1 MKKVFKHIFY
11 AVFSVLLILSL
22 LGLFTYSHT
31 NQPVLL
37 GEWNADALLTA
48 PVYGVEK
55 GEEDITLFRPN
66 TDSHILLDTNGR
78 RVNLIRVTFSESL
91 PTEPESLLFWSNDGE
106 LIEAQSVK
114 GIRESE
120 YSMLFALSAYE
131 SGEVLRI
138 VPKDGGALPLAVSAY
153 EMPEVTELHLSIPAA
168 VLLGVTLL
176 LLLIIE
182 KKFGYFAFVTAPIRE
197 AVKTAKELIDAKKRA
212 RLLLHFFAWIAA
224 FVYVCA
230 IIGFVMLEI
239 YTKTAFWIAF
249 GGAVAAIALQL
260 ANRIAAGKSHETA
273 KLFLVVTVL
282 AGILLCYTMPTH
294 LGVAWDDETHFRRTY
309 NMVHQLDDEMSV
321 AEYQLLHVKYDVNAY
336 SNDPMQAVLAVEQ
349 WDSVTVEDSPWMFNL
364 YGSLGYLPMAAASGI
379 GTLLDFDIATTM
391 VACRVANL
399 LTYAVVIW
407 FAIRKLRSGAMIFA
421 AVALLPSAL
430 FLACSLNYDFWVTAW
445 LAFALGHFIS
455 VMQRDDRSFRTRDI
469 CAILCGLLLCCA
481 PKAIYCV
488 LFFPLLFLPKAKFES
503 RKASKLFRIALVLA
517 VLAVVASVALPM
529 LFSPDKYTDLRGG
542 SEVSTGG
549 QVSYIFSHP
558 ARYTGTLLSFLGDY
572 VSFFMMSQYACF
584 FGYLGNAH
592 LFFSTIAGFLL
603 LYTTFTDRRENDGY
617 ERMQPTRLLTLAT
630 CFAQVCLIATSL
642 YVSFTPVGLDTIN
655 GCQYRYIFPIL
666 IPCCFFLA
674 PSKIKCEINEKFQ
687 HAFVFGGL
695 AIGVLGSFFSVY
707 MARFLA

>member
-1 MKKVFKHIFY
+1 MKKGFKHLLY
-11 AVFSVLLILSL
+11 AVFSVVLILSL
-22 LGLFTYSHT
+22 LGLFSYSHS

-37 GEWNADALLTA
+37 KEWNADKLLSA

-55 GEEDITLFRPN
+55 TEEGITLFRPN
-66 TDSHILLDTNGR
+66 TESHILLDSNGQR
-78 RVNLIRVTFSESL
+78 INLIRVTFSESL
-91 PTEPESLLFWSNDGE
+91 PTEPESRLFWSNDGE

-120 YSMLFALSAYE
+120 NSMLFALSAYE
-131 SGEVLRI
+131 SGEILRI
-138 VPKDGGALPLAVSAY
+138 VPKDGNALPLSVSVY
-153 EMPEVTELHLSIPAA
+153 EMPAVTALHISIPAVT
-168 VLLGVTLL
+168 VLGAALL
-176 LLLIIE
+176 LLLMIE
-182 KKFGYFAFVTAPIRE
+182 KKFGYFAFITAPIRE
-197 AVKTAKELIDAKKRA
+197 AVKIAKELIDARKRA
-212 RLLLHFFAWIAA
+212 RLLLHLTAWIVA
-224 FVYVCA
+224 FIYVCA
-230 IIGFVMLEI
+230 IIGFVMLGI
-239 YTKTAFWIAF
+239 YTKIAFWIAF
-249 GGAVAAIALQL
+249 VGAVLAIALQL
-260 ANRIAAGKSHETA
+260 ANRIAAGKLHEAA

-282 AGILLCYTMPTH
+282 AGLLLCYTMPTH

-349 WDSVTVEDSPWMFNL
+349 WNSVTVEDSPWMFNL
-364 YGSLGYLPMAAASGI
+364 YGSLGYLPMATASGI
-379 GTLLDFDIATTM
+379 GALLDFDIATTM

-421 AVALLPSAL
+421 SVALLPSAL

-445 LAFALGHFIS
+445 LAFAMGHFIS
-455 VMQRDDRSFRTRDI
+455 VMQSEDRLFRTRDL

-503 RKASKLFRIALVLA
+503 RKASRGFRIALVLA
-517 VLAVVASVALPM
+517 VLLVMASVALPM

-549 QVSYIFSHP
+549 QVVHIFTHP
-558 ARYTGTLLSFLGDY
+558 LEYTGTLLSFLGEY
-572 VSFFMMSQYACF
+572 VSFFMMSQYSCF

-617 ERMQPTRLLTLAT
+617 ERMLPTRLLTMAT
-630 CFAQVCLIATSL
+630 CFAQICLIATSL
-642 YVSFTPVGLDTIN
+642 YVSFTPVGLNTIN

-666 IPCCFFLA
+666 IPFCFFLA
-674 PSKIKCEINEKFQ
+674 PGKIKSEINEKFQ

-695 AIGVLGSFFSVY
+695 AIGILGSFFSVY